1 MEEKLIELYCTI
13 CQCKDSRFIEGKQ
26 RLSNNNC
33 PQFSDEELIT
43 VYLWG
48 KAQQLLTRKAIYKY
62 TKNHLLEWFPAIPS
76 YQAFCRRLNR
86 LEAAF
91 RALAEIW
98 TEQAAAKEEDTHQYA
113 VDSCPIMAARR
124 SYSTGAKV
132 GSEYC
137 DKSYNSSRKEWYYGV
152 KLHVFVMLRPGR
164 LPLLRT
170 AWITPASV
178 ADLSAAK
185 QIVFDCQPIAHG
197 SLLAD
202 KAYCD
207 ADWADS
213 MSHSCGVN
221 ILTPRKKK
229 SFDMFLSGD
238 CYNSCLSALRQP
250 IESFFRWADFH
261 SHIQFASF
269 ARSLHGLFSHIFASL
284 ALLAFWAL
292 FYY

>member
-1 MEEKLIELYCTI
+1 MIKLTI
-13 CQCKDSRFIEGKQ
+13 SYRISYFGLQYEISAKRNDKRIRGVG
-26 RLSNNNC
+26 
-33 PQFSDEELIT
+33 EELIT

-86 LEAAF
+86 LEPAF

-132 GSEYC
+132 GREYC

-164 LPLLRT
+164 LPLLC
-170 AWITPASV
+170 AASITPASV

-185 QIVFDCQPIAHG
+185 QNLDCQPVTHG
-197 SLLAD
+197 TLFAD

-207 ADWADS
+207 ANWADS
-213 MSHSCGVN
+213 MSHSRN
-221 ILTPRKKK
+221 IRIFTPRKKK
-229 SFDMFLSGD
+229 PYDTFLSGD
-238 CYNSCLSALRQP
+238 SYNSALSSHRQP
-250 IESFFRWADFH
+250 IESFFHWADVH
-261 SHIQFASF
+261 SHIQIASRD
-269 ARSLHGLFSHIFASL
+269 RSLHGLFFHIFASL
-284 ALLAFWAL
+284 ALLAFLAL